1 MKKGGV
7 LFGGVFLLAGLAVFY
22 FMVLSPVI
30 DATKMQFWQATKGQ
44 LISAKVHNYQS
55 RNDDGGYTTMYKVLM
70 QYQYKIGGNNYT
82 GKRAKIMNDNA
93 SSDSDDAYE
102 LLTNIH
108 HEKSLNNDINI
119 WVNPSDNQDSIYD
132 RSLDFRFIIMM
143 TFFSS
148 IFMMVGLGII
158 SYSRPE
164 KEPIPDNV
172 EPDKP
177 WTSRSQWASPIIYS
191 DAKNSVKHAWFFALF
206 ACLFFGLFT
215 IALFDRHPVATIFSI
230 LFLIPPVWLILRARR
245 IQKEWLYFNKVP
257 LTLSSYPGMVGGKVK
272 GSLTVPGQNS
282 ARGKY
287 SATLSCTKYWTTRS
301 GNKTKSHQSVIYSDN
316 QKLLARPSVSGGNI
330 DFDFAVPAGK
340 PESSVPSNSYHKW
353 TVTIEGG
360 LEGINFDR
368 NYEIP
373 VFVTEHSIT
382 EVEELAQQPLTSHE
396 KRVLNE
402 RLNMD
407 VSKIKDEM
415 FLHTPKSKESLPFA
429 GIGALFFIIG
439 TLIYTIGES
448 FFGVV
453 FAGVSCIFLGL
464 GIWGYG
470 RNCKIKVS
478 PNNLQLDF
486 YFFSWSL
493 NQLKLTHN
501 EVQSIEPFSSSTTHT
516 NGKQTSEKFSLRL
529 NTGIGKTID
538 LGGSFNSKKNALHL
552 KQQVEAIFYR

>member
-7 LFGGVFLLAGLAVFY
+7 LFGGVFFLAGLAVFY

-30 DATKMQFWQATKGQ
+30 DASKMQFWQATNGQ
-44 LISAKVHNYQS
+44 LISAKVHSYQS
-55 RNDDGGYTTMYKVLM
+55 RNDDGGYTTMYKVLI
-70 QYQYKIGGNNYT
+70 QYQYRINGNIYT
-82 GKRAKIMNDNA
+82 GQRAKIMNDNA
-93 SSDSDDAYE
+93 SSDSDNAYD
-102 LLTNIH
+102 LLAKINRENSANNGI
-108 HEKSLNNDINI
+108 KIWLNPN
-119 WVNPSDNQDSIYD
+119 DNQDSIYD
-132 RSLDFRFIIMM
+132 RSLDFRFTIMM
-143 TFFSS
+143 TLFSS
-148 IFMMVGLGII
+148 IFMMAGLGII

-164 KEPIPDNV
+164 QEQIPDHV

-177 WTSRSQWASPIIYS
+177 WTSRLQWASPIIYS
-191 DAKNSVKHAWFFALF
+191 DAKKSVKHAWFFAVF
-206 ACLFFGLFT
+206 ACLFFGLFA
-215 IALFDRHPVATIFSI
+215 IALFGRHPIATLFSV
-230 LFLIPPVWLILRARR
+230 LFLIPPLWLILRAKR
-245 IQKEWLYFNKVP
+245 IQTEWLYFNKVP
-257 LTLSSYPGMVGGKVK
+257 LTLSLYPGMVGGKVK

-282 ARGKY
+282 AKSKY
-287 SATLSCTKYWTTRS
+287 IATLSCTKYWTTRS
-301 GNKTKSHQSVIYSDN
+301 GNKTQSHQSIIYSDN
-316 QKLLARPSVSGGNI
+316 QKLLARPSASGGNI
-330 DFDFAVPAGK
+330 TFDFVVPAGK
-340 PESSVPSNSYHKW
+340 PESSTPSNNYHEW
-353 TVTIEGG
+353 TITIKGD
-360 LEGINFDR
+360 LAGINFDR

-373 VFVTEHSIT
+373 VFVTEQSIT

-402 RLNMD
+402 RLNMGI
-407 VSKIKDEM
+407 SKIKDEM
-415 FLHTPKSKESLPFA
+415 LLHTPKSKESLPFA

-439 TLIYTIGES
+439 TLIYTIGDS
-448 FFGVV
+448 FFGIV

-493 NQLKLTHN
+493 SQKTLTSK
-501 EVQSIEPFSSSTTHT
+501 EVRSIEPFSSSTTHT

-529 NTGIGKTID
+529 YTDIGKTID